1 MKKVFSI
8 IFCVL
13 FFGICC
19 VFSLGMIIPG
29 ASNIKESSDE
39 FPKLFSKEGINHS
52 FGDDLESWFS
62 EAFAFRSELVNT
74 YADMKVSALQEGNS
88 QVIIGKD
95 DFLFFTETLD
105 SYTGISNLS
114 DDDITK
120 ACETLLS
127 VQNAAEA
134 SGAKFLFVCAPNK
147 NTVYSDMMPD
157 RYVKADTD
165 STEMQRLFD
174 KLTEMNVSYID
185 LRYPLIEGAENE
197 LIYHK
202 KDSHWNG
209 LGAEIAFHEIAGKLG
224 FAPVSLEGN
233 STVLDE
239 KFEGDLDA
247 LLYTDEVHYDKN
259 VTYDFEGLYVYT
271 CAYSTPMDITITTR
285 GGGQGK
291 LLMYRD
297 SFANALIPYA
307 ASSFSEVRFE
317 RAVPYNTKLIDSFDA
332 DYVIVEIAERNIKDL
347 IDYYPVG

>member
-8 IFCVL
+8 LFCVI

-19 VFSLGMIIPG
+19 VFSLGMLIPG
-29 ASNIKESSDE
+29 ASNAEKMADE
-39 FPKLFSKEGINHS
+39 FPSLITEDGINHS

-62 EAFAFRSELVNT
+62 EAFAFRSDIVNT
-74 YADMKVSALQEGNS
+74 YADIKRQTLNEGNS
-88 QVIIGKD
+88 QVVIGKD
-95 DFLFFTETLD
+95 DFLFFADTLD
-105 SYTGISNLS
+105 SYTGNSSLS
-114 DDDITK
+114 DEEIAK
-120 ACETLLS
+120 AAETLLA
-127 VQNAAEA
+127 VQKEAEEN
-134 SGAKFLFVCAPNK
+134 GAKFLFVCAPNK
-147 NTVYSDMMPD
+147 NTVYSSMMPD
-157 RYVKADTD
+157 RYVKADPE

-174 KLTEMNVSYID
+174 KLSENDVNYID
-185 LRYPLIEGAENE
+185 LRDVLKDRADDEI
-197 LIYHK
+197 IYHK

-209 LGAEIAFHEIAGKLG
+209 IGAEIAFVEIANRLG
-224 FAPVSLEGN
+224 FDPVSLEGKEKIIDN
-233 STVLDE
+233 

-247 LLYTDEVHYDKN
+247 LLYTDKILYDTN

-291 LLMYRD
+291 LLMFRD

-317 RAVPYNTKLIDSFDA
+317 RAVPYNTKLIDSFGA